1 MGDKNLLGPV
11 VGARVRERRAA
22 YAVPILVALVSSSHA
37 APRRSLFAPTPEMQA
52 VQAQIDKLPP
62 ARKLCTTGQ
71 LPRDA
76 LNLSMGMT
84 TVEELEVELA
94 ERQAGVA
101 LACRCTAAQK
111 ERDPCPTPGD
121 AWAAQERA
129 DAAAREAFLKGLE
142 AYRARLVGP

>member
-1 MGDKNLLGPV
+1 MRYIVAILL
-11 VGARVRERRAA
+11 
-22 YAVPILVALVSSSHA
+22 ALASSSYA
-37 APRRSLFAPTPEMQA
+37 APRSPFAPTPEMQA

-121 AWAAQERA
+121 ARAAQERA

-142 AYRARLVGP
+142 AYRARLAGP